1 MEVFSPLT
9 PTSDQDRISPLN
21 INTISSTKVM
31 RSRKNSNLGNIRL
44 SNKHHNVYVFLRE
57 NFSNW
62 LQEINFCDD
71 TRVKWD
77 WMKYKIRQESIL
89 YSKSKAKERRKKLQ
103 TIENKLKICEKDLA
117 ESATQ
122 ENVAKLEALKAE
134 YEREYD
140 YIVRGSIIRSRAT
153 WFEQGER
160 NSKYFLNLENNNKT
174 KSCIRKLLQENGKK
188 SAQTPTPF

>member
-1 MEVFSPLT
+1 
-9 PTSDQDRISPLN
+9 
-21 INTISSTKVM
+21 
-31 RSRKNSNLGNIRL
+31 
-44 SNKHHNVYVFLRE
+44 
-57 NFSNW
+57 
-62 LQEINFCDD
+62 
-71 TRVKWD
+71 
-77 WMKYKIRQESIL
+77 MKYKIRQESIL

-160 NSKYFLNLENNNKT
+160 NSKYFLNLENNNET
-174 KSCIRKLLQENGKK
+174 KS
-188 SAQTPTPF
+188 

>member
-1 MEVFSPLT
+1 
-9 PTSDQDRISPLN
+9 
-21 INTISSTKVM
+21 
-31 RSRKNSNLGNIRL
+31 
-44 SNKHHNVYVFLRE
+44 
-57 NFSNW
+57 
-62 LQEINFCDD
+62 
-71 TRVKWD
+71 
-77 WMKYKIRQESIL
+77 MKYKIRQESIL
-89 YSKSKAKERRKKLQ
+89 YSKSKAKERQKKLQ

-174 KSCIRKLLQENGKK
+174 KSCIRKLLQENGKECTNPNTILNEIHSYYSELYDEK
-188 SAQTPTPF
+188 SEIEINEST